1 MTSFTYAE
9 INEIFTSFRI
19 SEVSMV
25 HTGQIVV
32 TGPVHQVHLEQVDH
46 ATQGSADGLG
56 IPTATTTQY
65 IASVSTRTPRLR
77 SIHSSN
83 YPSAS

>member
-25 HTGQIVV
+25 HTGQIKV
-32 TGPVHQVHLEQVDH
+32 TGPVQQVRLDQVD
-46 ATQGSADGLG
+46 QADHRRVQ
-56 IPTATTTQY
+56 TN
-65 IASVSTRTPRLR
+65 
-77 SIHSSN
+77 SN
-83 YPSAS
+83 S